1 MSTEI
6 KMNRDGHWM
15 LPIKMITKTN
25 PASEMGHIV
34 LIANI
39 IIITLSTRVQD
50 LALFS
55 QNLIKF

>member
-1 MSTEI
+1 
-6 KMNRDGHWM
+6 M

-25 PASEMGHIV
+25 PASEMVHIV
-34 LIANI
+34 RKFFLIANI

-50 LALFS
+50 LAVFS

>member
-1 MSTEI
+1 
-6 KMNRDGHWM
+6 M

-25 PASEMGHIV
+25 PESEMGHIV